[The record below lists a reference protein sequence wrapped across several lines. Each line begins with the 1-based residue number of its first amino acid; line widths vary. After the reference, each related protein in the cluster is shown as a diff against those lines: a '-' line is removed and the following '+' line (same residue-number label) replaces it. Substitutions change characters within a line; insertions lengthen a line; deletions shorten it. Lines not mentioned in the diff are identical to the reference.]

1 MNINNNKYKLNVF
14 NYTIYSNNIFSLL
27 LAIVNA
33 IYRKIFF
40 IEIRYESLYSVKAW
54 YMSRPRFV
62 FKEMIKQFKK

>member
-1 MNINNNKYKLNVF
+1 MDINNNKYKLNVF

-40 IEIRYESLYSVKAW
+40 IEIRYESLYSVKPC
-54 YMSRPRFV
+54 YMSRHRFV
-62 FKEMIKQFKK
+62 FKDMIKQFKK

>member
-40 IEIRYESLYSVKAW
+40 IEIRYQNKNMHRPS
-54 YMSRPRFV
+54 YMSRNRFV
-62 FKEMIKQFKK
+62 FKDMIKQFKK